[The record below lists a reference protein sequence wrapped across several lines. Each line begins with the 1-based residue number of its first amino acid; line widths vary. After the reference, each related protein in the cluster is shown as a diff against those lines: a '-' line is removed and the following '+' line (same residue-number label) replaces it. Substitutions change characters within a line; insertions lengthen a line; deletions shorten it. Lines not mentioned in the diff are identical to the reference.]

1 MNNLTVVHQSLMM
14 KLLFDQNYQA
24 WLSGV
29 AQQLQRFSRDDL
41 FELTLTANRDWWAVV
56 IEDSDKTAEKIHS
69 LLEGATKTRE
79 GCLEASQQRARRVSI
94 NGKQVYAYQFIYW
107 AGNALVPSDD
117 DVVRHKC
124 HNRRCINPVH
134 LTHGTQ
140 LENINDTREK

>member
-1 MNNLTVVHQSLMM
+1 M
-14 KLLFDQNYQA
+14 KLLSDQTCQA

-29 AQQLQRFSRDDL
+29 EQRLRRFFRDDL
-41 FELTLTANRDWWAVV
+41 FELTRTAERDWWASV
-56 IEDSDKTAEKIHS
+56 IEDGAETAQTIS
-69 LLEGATKTRE
+69 NLLDGAIKCDD
-79 GCLEASQQRARRVSI
+79 GCLAASRQRARRMSI
-94 NGKQVYAYQFIYW
+94 NGKQVYAYQLIYW
-107 AGNALVPSDD
+107 AGNALIPSDD